1 MSRMPLRT
9 KVFTTLLDRL
19 GRESI
24 LDMDLAA
31 IRRSRASVAPTVPP
45 FTWVTG
51 PVSRAVAIEEGT
63 VTARDGHPVP
73 LRVYRPQGAGP
84 TAPVLLWFHGGGWVL
99 GSPRMYDPLCSHLA
113 EAVGAVV
120 VSVDYRKAPEHR
132 APQAVHDC
140 VDATRWVATAGVQ
153 LGADPSRLAVSG
165 DSAGGNL
172 AAVVCQVVRD
182 EGGPAIAHQ
191 ALVYPATDATM
202 SQPSVAEHAHAAVL
216 TREKMTVF
224 RAHYLG
230 EDGLAPDHPLVS
242 PLWGRDLS
250 GLPPALVQTAD
261 LDPLRDE
268 GAAYAEALRA
278 AGVRARLTNYP
289 GAPHGFAS
297 FPGATTV
304 GRAAREE
311 LVAELR
317 RHLAPTPAPVQDRDT
332 DRD

>member
-51 PVSRAVAIEEGT
+51 PVSRT
-63 VTARDGHPVP
+63 VTIEDSTLPARDGHPVP
-73 LRVYRPQGAGP
+73 LRVYRPAEAAP
-84 TAPVLLWFHGGGWVL
+84 AAPVLVWFHGGGWVL

-140 VDATRWVATAGVQ
+140 VDATRWVATAGAQ

-182 EGGPAIAHQ
+182 EGGPRIAHQ

-216 TREKMTVF
+216 TREKMTTF

-242 PLWGRDLS
+242 PLWAHDLS

-268 GAAYAEALRA
+268 GARYAEALRA
-278 AGVRARLTNYP
+278 AGVPARLTNYP

-304 GRAAREE
+304 GRAARGE

-317 RHLAPTPAPVQDRDT
+317 RHLVATPAPVEDRVT

>member
-1 MSRMPLRT
+1 
-9 KVFTTLLDRL
+9 
-19 GRESI
+19 
-24 LDMDLAA
+24 
-31 IRRSRASVAPTVPP
+31 
-45 FTWVTG
+45 
-51 PVSRAVAIEEGT
+51 
-63 VTARDGHPVP
+63 VP
-73 LRVYRPQGAGP
+73 LRVYRPEGAGP

-216 TREKMTVF
+216 TREKMTTF

-304 GRAAREE
+304 GRSAREE

-317 RHLAPTPAPVQDRDT
+317 RHLAPTPAPVQDRVT

>member
-1 MSRMPLRT
+1 
-9 KVFTTLLDRL
+9 
-19 GRESI
+19 
-24 LDMDLAA
+24 MDLAA

-51 PVSRAVAIEEGT
+51 PVSRAVAIEDGT
-63 VTARDGHPVP
+63 FPARDGHPVP
-73 LRVYRPQGAGP
+73 LRVYRPAEAGP
-84 TAPVLLWFHGGGWVL
+84 AAPVLLWFHGGGWVL

-113 EAVGAVV
+113 EAVSAVV

-140 VDATRWVATAGVQ
+140 LDATRWVATAGPQ

-182 EGGPAIAHQ
+182 EGGPVIAHQ

-202 SQPSVAEHAHAAVL
+202 SQPSVDEHAHAAVL

-230 EDGLAPDHPLVS
+230 EGGLAPDHPLVS

-268 GAAYAEALRA
+268 GALYATRLSD
-278 AGVRARLTNYP
+278 AGVPVRLTNYL

-297 FPGATTV
+297 FPGATPIAAQA
-304 GRAAREE
+304 RAE
-311 LVAELR
+311 LVGELR
-317 RHLAPTPAPVQDRDT
+317 SHLG
-332 DRD
+332 